1 MRSEQDKHGRPFVC
15 KAGEELLT
23 GKERREA
30 ILNMLKKSDRQ
41 ISGGALARQ
50 FSVSRQVI
58 VQDIALL
65 RAEGSPILSAARGYV
80 LSQNGQAAVSR
91 VFKVRHT
98 PEQACEEM
106 NLIVDCGGRI
116 EDVFVYHRVYGII
129 RAPMH
134 IRSRLD
140 VKHYQTE
147 ISGGKSSPLS
157 NITAGYHYH
166 TVTADSAETLDIIQ
180 QELAAHGFLAQL
192 QDYEPVDFW
201 SDQKEKAKNE

>member
-1 MRSEQDKHGRPFVC
+1 MI
-15 KAGEELLT
+15 AGKEGENGLT
-23 GKERREA
+23 GSERREA
-30 ILNMLKKSDRQ
+30 ILDILDKSDRQ
-41 ISGGALARQ
+41 VSGGALARR

-65 RAEGSPILSAARGYV
+65 RAEGKPILSEARGYV
-80 LSQNGQAAVSR
+80 LDRRDRERRSR
-91 VFKVRHT
+91 VFKVYHT

-106 NLIVDCGGRI
+106 NLIVDWGGRI

-140 VKHYQTE
+140 VKRYQTE

-157 NITAGYHYH
+157 GITSGYHYH
-166 TVTADSAETLDIIQ
+166 TVTADSEETLDIIQ
-180 QELAAHGFLAQL
+180 KELGEHGFLAKL
-192 QDYEPVDFW
+192 QDYEPVDFR
-201 SDQKEKAKNE
+201 SAHSRQE

>member
-1 MRSEQDKHGRPFVC
+1 M
-15 KAGEELLT
+15 T
-23 GKERREA
+23 GTERREA
-30 ILNMLKKSDRQ
+30 ILKILQESDRQ
-41 ISGGALARQ
+41 VSGSALARK
-50 FSVSRQVI
+50 FAVSRQVI

-80 LSQNGQAAVSR
+80 LDHQVKAQKSR
-91 VFKVRHT
+91 VFKVHHM
-98 PEQACEEM
+98 PEEASEEM

-140 VKHYQTE
+140 VKRYEEE

-166 TVTADSAETLDIIQ
+166 TVTADSEEILDIIQ
-180 QELAAHGFLAQL
+180 KELAGRGFLAKL

-201 SDQKEKAKNE
+201 SKPKQN